1 MTSGTL
7 AVPASH
13 LPALVPGTCQVWWA
27 RPGDVAPEHDVL
39 LASDELE
46 RRCRLLRAA
55 DRERF
60 TAGVVV
66 ARTVLGAHA
75 GRPADELRID
85 RTCPHCGRQHGKP
98 RLPEVPDLHF
108 SVSHS
113 ADCVVVAVGRGAPVG
128 VDVEHVGAW
137 HTADLDEVALLTLA
151 REERAVLAR
160 QPAGLR
166 AAAFTTYWT
175 RKEAAVK
182 ATGAGLTAPLDE
194 IVVSS
199 PSSPPRV
206 LRWADP
212 AGGEPP
218 VLRTLRPPA
227 GYEAALAV
235 AGDMPTSVVETD
247 AGPLLRALSS
257 AAG

>member
-1 MTSGTL
+1 MTTGQLT
-7 AVPASH
+7 VPAGR
-13 LPALVPGTCQVWWA
+13 LPALVPGACQVWWA
-27 RPGDVAPEHDVL
+27 RPDDVASEHDAL
-39 LASDELE
+39 LSPDELQ
-46 RRCRLLRAA
+46 RRCRILRAA

-66 ARTVLGAHA
+66 VRTVLGVHA
-75 GRPADELRID
+75 GRPPDALRID
-85 RTCPHCGRQHGKP
+85 RTCPLCGRQHGKP
-98 RLPEVPDLHF
+98 HLPEVPDLQF

-113 ADCVVVAVGRGAPVG
+113 AGSVVVAVGRGAPVG
-128 VDVEHVGAW
+128 IDVEHVASW
-137 HTADLDEVALLTLA
+137 DAADLDEVAQLTLA
-151 REERAVLAR
+151 REERAVVSR

-194 IVVSS
+194 IVVSA
-199 PSSPPRV
+199 PTAPPRV
-206 LRWADP
+206 LRWSDP
-212 AGGEPP
+212 AGGNPP

-227 GYEAALAV
+227 GFAAALAV
-235 AGDMPTSVVETD
+235 VGGMPASVVELD
-247 AGPLLRALSS
+247 AGPLLRALS